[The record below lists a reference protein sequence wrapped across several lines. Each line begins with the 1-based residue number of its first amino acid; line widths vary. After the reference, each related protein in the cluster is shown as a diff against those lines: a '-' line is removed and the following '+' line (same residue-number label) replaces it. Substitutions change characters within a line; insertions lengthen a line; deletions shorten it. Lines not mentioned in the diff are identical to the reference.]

1 MNDVTRILSAV
12 EHGGRETPAPEEDW
26 TYSKA
31 RLHRQWFRGEPEKEA
46 PG

>member
-12 EHGGRETPAPEEDW
+12 DDGSRATAPEEDW

-31 RLHRQWFRGEPEKEA
+31 WLRRHWFRGEPKKEA
-46 PG
+46 AG